1 MKVEIIIDESIEE
14 TEVKIYAKEYSKDVE
29 NIRDVLTEKF
39 VDKIVAFKCRE
50 VFILS
55 FDEIIRIY
63 AQDKNVYIKTKDSTY
78 TTRLTIY
85 EFESRTDR
93 RNFIRISRS
102 EIVNLDYVK
111 RLDLSFTGT
120 IAVELLNGDVS
131 YVSRRKL
138 KEFKKALGL

>member
-14 TEVKIYAKEYSKDVE
+14 TKVKIYSNKYSKGVE
-29 NIRDVLTEKF
+29 NIRDALSETLL
-39 VDKIVAFKCRE
+39 DKIVAFQSKE

-63 AQDKNVYIKTKDSTY
+63 AQDKSVYIKTKDNTY

-85 EFESRTDR
+85 EFESKADR

-120 IAVELLNGDVS
+120 IAVELANGDVS

>member
-14 TEVKIYAKEYSKDVE
+14 TNVRIYSNKYSKEVE
-29 NIRDVLTEKF
+29 NIRDALSETF
-39 VDKIVAFKCRE
+39 LDKIVAFQSKE

-120 IAVELLNGDVS
+120 IAVELVNGDVS

>member
-1 MKVEIIIDESIEE
+1 MKVEIIIDESMEE
-14 TEVKIYAKEYSKDVE
+14 NTVKIYSSKYSKEVE
-29 NIRDVLTEKF
+29 NIRDALSETLL
-39 VDKIVAFKCRE
+39 DKIVAFQSKE

-63 AQDKNVYIKTKDSTY
+63 AQDKSVYIKTKDNTY

-85 EFESRTDR
+85 EFESKADR

-120 IAVELLNGDVS
+120 IAVELANGDVS

>member
-14 TEVKIYAKEYSKDVE
+14 TNVKIYSSKYSKEVE
-29 NIRDVLTEKF
+29 NIRDALSETLL
-39 VDKIVAFKCRE
+39 DKIVAFQSKE

-63 AQDKNVYIKTKDSTY
+63 AQDKSVYIKTKDNTY

-85 EFESRTDR
+85 EFESKADR

-120 IAVELLNGDVS
+120 IAIELANGDVS

>member
-14 TEVKIYAKEYSKDVE
+14 TKVKIYSSKYSKEVE
-29 NIRDVLTEKF
+29 NIRDALSETLL
-39 VDKIVAFKCRE
+39 DKIVAFQSKE

-63 AQDKNVYIKTKDSTY
+63 AQDKSVYIKTKDNTY
-78 TTRLTIY
+78 TTRLTIH
-85 EFESRTDR
+85 EFESKADR

-120 IAVELLNGDVS
+120 IAVELANGDVS

>member
-14 TEVKIYAKEYSKDVE
+14 TKVKIYSSKYSKEVE
-29 NIRDVLTEKF
+29 NIRDALSETLL
-39 VDKIVAFKCRE
+39 DKIVAFQSKE

-63 AQDKNVYIKTKDSTY
+63 AQDKSVYIKTKDNTY
-78 TTRLTIY
+78 TTRLTIH
-85 EFESRTDR
+85 EFESKADR

-120 IAVELLNGDVS
+120 IAVELANGDVG

>member
-14 TEVKIYAKEYSKDVE
+14 TNVKIYSSKYSKEVE
-29 NIRDVLTEKF
+29 NIRDALSETLL
-39 VDKIVAFKCRE
+39 DKIVAFQSKE

-63 AQDKNVYIKTKDSTY
+63 AQDKSVYIKTKDNTY
-78 TTRLTIY
+78 TTRLTIH
-85 EFESRTDR
+85 EFESKADR

-120 IAVELLNGDVS
+120 IAVELANGDVS

>member
-1 MKVEIIIDESIEE
+1 MKVEIIIDESMEE
-14 TEVKIYAKEYSKDVE
+14 NTVKIYSSKYSKEVE
-29 NIRDVLTEKF
+29 NIRDALTETLL
-39 VDKIVAFKCRE
+39 DKIVAFQSKE

-63 AQDKNVYIKTKDSTY
+63 AQDKSVYIKTKDNTY

-85 EFESRTDR
+85 EFESKADR

-120 IAVELLNGDVS
+120 IAVDLANGDVS

>member
-1 MKVEIIIDESIEE
+1 MKVEVIIDESLDENKV
-14 TEVKIYAKEYSKDVE
+14 TIYAKKYSKDIE
-29 NIRDVLTEKF
+29 NIRDMLTDRLL
-39 VDKIVAFKCRE
+39 DKIVAFYDKE
-50 VFILS
+50 IFILS

-63 AQDKNVYIKTKDSTY
+63 AQDKEVFVKTNNKSY
-78 TTRLTIY
+78 KVRLTLT
-85 EFESRTDR
+85 ELEKRLDKKKFLR
-93 RNFIRISRS
+93 FSRS

-120 IAVELLNGDVS
+120 IAVELANGDVS

>member
-14 TEVKIYAKEYSKDVE
+14 TNAKIYSNKYSKEVE
-29 NIRDVLTEKF
+29 NIRDALSETLL
-39 VDKIVAFKCRE
+39 DKIVAFQSKE

-63 AQDKNVYIKTKDSTY
+63 AQDKSVYIKTKDNTY
-78 TTRLTIY
+78 TTRLTIH
-85 EFESRTDR
+85 EFESKADR

-120 IAVELLNGDVS
+120 IAVELANGDVS

>member
-14 TEVKIYAKEYSKDVE
+14 TKVKIYSSKYSKEIE
-29 NIRDVLTEKF
+29 NIRDALSETLL
-39 VDKIVAFKCRE
+39 DKIVAFQSKE

-63 AQDKNVYIKTKDSTY
+63 AQDKSVYIKTKDNTY
-78 TTRLTIY
+78 TTRLTIH
-85 EFESRTDR
+85 EFESKADR

-120 IAVELLNGDVS
+120 IAVELANGDVS